1 MTSFKEHILLETF
14 SVQLQNPMTKAT
26 FLILSVCLIILSAPS
41 CANGNGKTSS
51 STSCMLNNFKTIQQT
66 LKNNIDNLFEI
77 ITDHEDSPTKTIYCH
92 KQQTIYEDFR
102 SFNSKFAISSS
113 NRRPNT
119 CTIIINIDRTFKSII
134 ELQFYDINI
143 QNTPGCTSEKLTFTD
158 DSNSVSFCQYEESN
172 NNNDNLVPT
181 NLFSIQ
187 KPKLNKIYEIK
198 PNGSLVIQFITREF
212 TQSNF
217 SLLAKFKTPAFECE
231 KSPDISPIVK
241 CQDHSRETIN
251 FDCTGQVYVIS
262 TNGTYRSDEN
272 CKVLLN
278 TQCVQTGTFFF
289 AFESFDVEGNRI
301 CSYDKLIIESE
312 NIDHIFCGKGGNED
326 ISFERNGTITHHSVR
341 LNSPYSIKSVK
352 SVSVNFI
359 SDSNVEKR
367 GIVMKTWFQAG
378 GTEED
383 TTTSTVPTTTS
394 TVPTTTST
402 VPTTTSENLVTTQQN
417 NNNSPLLHCRWG
429 SRHNIK
435 LDCSGINYT
444 LSSNGIYKPYELCDY
459 NFILENN
466 LKGRFSLKY
475 KTVHI
480 EYHSKCR
487 YDYLGIEYNNQTTF
501 ICGSGRSTSYT
512 YPRRLLMPHT
522 YVGVNL
528 DTEYYLDIDRT
539 LTIFFKTDGSYHFR
553 GFEIQANF
561 NCDKAV
567 PSTVKPK
574 AETTVSEVE
583 SKKISC
589 YDKVQIFMDDN
600 WQIDQYIITT
610 PDYPSYYRTS
620 DYNCSVSLHTSFL
633 SSFVYIIFD
642 ELFFPSSNCDENRL
656 SFSNGFAKTT
666 FCSLA
671 RTNNFLEDIKIFYN
685 TEFLTNKIY
694 KIRYDELLK
703 IQIMLPYSPYYKR
716 FKLRIFKNLRNIPG
730 IESSAKPE
738 EMTTEYITRA
748 NRETRGNRERSTRG
762 NRERSTGAPW
772 KTTNQRYFKS
782 SPKATTSIN
791 DYTTM
796 PNYPTTS
803 VKTTKPTRDNDTV
816 IECKR
821 DMVLDRSTLCNKSI
835 SIVSMNYP
843 NNHPSGYSCRVYF
856 DTQMENPEEAYIKF
870 TELYADSGSSR
881 LFISF
886 NAELDSIYYNMRSK

>member
-1 MTSFKEHILLETF
+1 
-14 SVQLQNPMTKAT
+14 
-26 FLILSVCLIILSAPS
+26 
-41 CANGNGKTSS
+41 
-51 STSCMLNNFKTIQQT
+51 MLNNFKTIQQT

-444 LSSNGIYKPYELCDY
+444 LSSNA
-459 NFILENN
+459 
-466 LKGRFSLKY
+466 
-475 KTVHI
+475 
-480 EYHSKCR
+480 
-487 YDYLGIEYNNQTTF
+487 
-501 ICGSGRSTSYT
+501 SYT

-583 SKKISC
+583 S
-589 YDKVQIFMDDN
+589 
-600 WQIDQYIITT
+600 T
-610 PDYPSYYRTS
+610 
-620 DYNCSVSLHTSFL
+620 
-633 SSFVYIIFD
+633 
-642 ELFFPSSNCDENRL
+642 
-656 SFSNGFAKTT
+656 
-666 FCSLA
+666 
-671 RTNNFLEDIKIFYN
+671 
-685 TEFLTNKIY
+685 
-694 KIRYDELLK
+694 
-703 IQIMLPYSPYYKR
+703 
-716 FKLRIFKNLRNIPG
+716 
-730 IESSAKPE
+730 KPE